1 MIDMEF
7 GLMAELAS
15 DMGVEPPRRAG
26 IAKFQYI
33 QLSFISKI
41 EYYGR
46 TVRNHPQIDAAG
58 RALFVGSDVYRQAA
72 FGRHHPLSIIRV
84 SGVVD
89 VCRMLGWFG
98 PEQYRDSPQATVA
111 QLLQF
116 HHPDYVEALRQAD
129 SRGSVDKEVRDRY
142 RIGTMENPLFPGV
155 FRRASTAVGGSI
167 HAAELAMD
175 GRVVFH
181 PSGGTHHGRP
191 DRASGFCYF
200 NDPVFAVL
208 TFLAHGIERV
218 LYVDLDAHH
227 GDGVQDAFSG
237 DDRVLTVSI
246 HEEKRWPH
254 SGLVEDR
261 AAGFARNLPVPR
273 GFNDSELDFLVEHAL
288 LPLAEAFAPQALVV
302 TCGVDGLEGDPLSR
316 LALSNVA
323 LWRAVERLIER
334 QPRAVV
340 LGGGGYNPWTVIRC
354 WSGLWG
360 RLNGRAIPATLPP
373 PAQELLGGLHCDLI
387 DEDEVPEAWI
397 TTLADVPNPGP
408 VRPEVARLPGLVLR
422 DPCTARIAS
431 QGRAC

>member
-1 MIDMEF
+1 M
-7 GLMAELAS
+7 
-15 DMGVEPPRRAG
+15 
-26 IAKFQYI
+26 FQYI
-33 QLSFISKI
+33 QFSFISKI

-46 TVRNHPQIDAAG
+46 AMQIDAARPPPG
-58 RALFVGSDVYRQAA
+58 PAKEPLFVGSDVYRQAA

-89 VCRMLGWFG
+89 LCTMLGWFDA
-98 PEQYRDSPQATVA
+98 EQYRDSPQASIE

-116 HHPDYVEALRQAD
+116 HHPDYVEALREAD
-129 SRGSVDKEVRDRY
+129 ERGSVDKVVRDRY
-142 RIGTMENPLFPGV
+142 RIGTMENPLFPGL

-175 GRVVFH
+175 GRAVFH
-181 PSGGTHHGRP
+181 PSGGTHHGRA

-200 NDPVFAVL
+200 NDPVFAIL

-227 GDGVQDAFSG
+227 GDGVQDAFATDS
-237 DDRVLTVSI
+237 RVLTVSV

-261 AAGFARNLPVPR
+261 AAGGARNLPVPR
-273 GFNDSELDFLVEHAL
+273 GFNDSELDFLVDHAV
-288 LPLAEAFAPQALVV
+288 LPLAREFEPQALVI

-316 LALSNVA
+316 LSLSNVG
-323 LWRAVERLIER
+323 LWRAVEKLVAE
-334 QPRAVV
+334 QPRAAV

-360 RLNGRAIPATLPP
+360 RLGGRPIPDTLPEA
-373 PAQELLGGLHCDLI
+373 AQQLLRSLHCDLI
-387 DEDEVPEAWI
+387 DEDEVADSWL
-397 TTLADVPNPGP
+397 TTLADRPNNGP
-408 VRPEVARLPGLVLR
+408 VRPQVERLPGLVLR
-422 DPCTARIAS
+422 ETPETCVA
-431 QGRAC
+431 